1 MTEQNIAG
9 IVNHEALKEISGSA
23 ARQYPE
29 NDQIAYRV
37 LHLTLGVTMKVSALN
52 RVKWLTALSNSAE
65 AFAIE
70 LEEAGVSM
78 RPEAIE
84 FAAALILATG
94 PSDIIEATR

>member
-1 MTEQNIAG
+1 MTEQNLAG
-9 IVNHEALKEISGSA
+9 IVNHEALKEISDSA

-37 LHLTLGVTMKVSALN
+37 LHLTLGVTMKVSVVN

-70 LEEAGVSM
+70 LEEAGVLM